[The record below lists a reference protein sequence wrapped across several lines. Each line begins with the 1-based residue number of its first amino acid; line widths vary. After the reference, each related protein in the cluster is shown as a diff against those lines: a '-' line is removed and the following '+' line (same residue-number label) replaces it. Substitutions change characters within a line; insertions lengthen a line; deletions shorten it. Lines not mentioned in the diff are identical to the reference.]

1 MNDKEIIDQLRSTVF
16 KLMEEN
22 KKYEKVI
29 KIYQAKR
36 IYESVISSTNSCY
49 VYNSLMDY
57 KEDQLKEEEY
67 ELLKEVLSSE

>member
-29 KIYQAKR
+29 DIMRTKDVHINILYCTENCR
-36 IYESVISSTNSCY
+36 T
-49 VYNSLMDY
+49 YNSLMDY
-57 KEDQLKEEEY
+57 EEDKLIESEY
-67 ELLKEVLSSE
+67 KLLKEVFVYE